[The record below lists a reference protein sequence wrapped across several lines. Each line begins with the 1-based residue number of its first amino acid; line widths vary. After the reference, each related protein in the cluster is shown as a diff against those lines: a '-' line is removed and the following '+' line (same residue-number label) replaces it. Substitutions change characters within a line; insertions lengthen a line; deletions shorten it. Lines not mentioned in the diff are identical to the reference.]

1 MLDVAWIELQIGEI
15 DERLATLTEGRR
27 LLEQLRERYQALLDL
42 HISPRAG
49 AVRNGERT
57 SAAQAGER
65 GFDSRPPLQSQPG
78 SARDGRR
85 ERSRHGRRAPAA
97 EAVAPSAPSSDP
109 VGTPTPAS
117 HACTCE
123 RTFTS
128 AHALRIHRAR
138 SHGEPSERPDNTASR
153 AARRQA
159 RDDQA
164 ARAAAAEAALL
175 RQEQSAAPRPLG
187 ADIDRRN
194 IDELCPR
201 GCGQRFRWEPSL
213 LSHIRSC
220 KGPAQAEPGGGL
232 SVIAPP
238 AAGVG
243 A

>member
-1 MLDVAWIELQIGEI
+1 MRPTLDQPP
-15 DERLATLTEGRR
+15 ERLATLTEGRR

-78 SARDGRR
+78 SARDGQR
-85 ERSRHGRRAPAA
+85 ERRQRGRRAPAKSA
-97 EAVAPSAPSSDP
+97 APSASSSAP

-117 HACTCE
+117 HTCSCE

-138 SHGEPSERPDNTASR
+138 SHGEPSERRDNTASR

-159 RDDQA
+159 RAEQA
-164 ARAAAAEAALL
+164 ARAAAAGGDCTRCVYNLAWHVDGQCPTEGQARAL
-175 RQEQSAAPRPLG
+175 AG
-187 ADIDRRN
+187 DR
-194 IDELCPR
+194 
-201 GCGQRFRWEPSL
+201 
-213 LSHIRSC
+213 
-220 KGPAQAEPGGGL
+220 
-232 SVIAPP
+232 
-238 AAGVG
+238 
-243 A
+243 